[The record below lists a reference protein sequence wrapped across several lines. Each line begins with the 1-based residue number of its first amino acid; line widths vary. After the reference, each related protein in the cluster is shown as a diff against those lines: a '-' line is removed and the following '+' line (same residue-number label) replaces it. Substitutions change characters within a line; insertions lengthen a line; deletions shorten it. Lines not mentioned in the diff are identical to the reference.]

1 MPHIITSVDFYSV
14 IYSGKLNSNNL
25 KKNLPSL
32 LLNINKTHWKNFNF
46 LYLIGNI
53 VTDDTPDNHL
63 IFIDLF
69 RNKLEAILNKRLL
82 AELSWL
88 TIYHMINTIISVT
101 IIRIIH
107 DYANRSFYTISAI
120 LLSKYNAIN

>member
-1 MPHIITSVDFYSV
+1 M
-14 IYSGKLNSNNL
+14 
-25 KKNLPSL
+25 
-32 LLNINKTHWKNFNF
+32 
-46 LYLIGNI
+46 YLIGNI

-82 AELSWL
+82 AKL
-88 TIYHMINTIISVT
+88 TNFYHMINTIISVT
-101 IIRIIH
+101 IIQIIH